1 MFYYGKYLS
10 NLFVFWSTF
19 IPQCVRLLALV
30 QTDLKVVY
38 DLSTFDNTEQI
49 RLDIDALKQ
58 DKQINI
64 PHYNTLKDCDISF
77 TRRFCKDT
85 KSKWTARINSL
96 RMLDKHDDSDKT
108 TKINLSDLLEL
119 LYIRYKHSLPE
130 SLLVYDKSVTVEQK
144 KLMESFIPKVQ
155 QNLLNLYSSY
165 MSTPLN
171 LQSKSWWRVS
181 RSVVT
186 YLKQSIE
193 ESISKTI
200 QPFIDIFLSDMCE
213 DPVHIINALFYAMVK
228 DGTPYTFFS
237 ETFRHSKAIRK
248 YVEFQDTKY
257 RGGTS
262 VLAKKRRGGSAGL
275 IVIIA
280 LLACCGFMKFIIYK
294 DQSSG
299 SSSRSSSIDQHYAKY
314 YSQVNNADSS

>member
-1 MFYYGKYLS
+1 MGGMVGIQNDSSSMIPVTRKKHWLMGRMKHTAATPTTS
-10 NLFVFWSTF
+10 IIPPATAKGLPNRSQRQPNLLKCVLAYPVFWSTF

-77 TRRFCKDT
+77 TRRFCEDT

-130 SLLVYDKSVTVEQK
+130 SLVVYDKSVTVEQK
-144 KLMESFIPKVQ
+144 KAYGVVH
-155 QNLLNLYSSY
+155 
-165 MSTPLN
+165 
-171 LQSKSWWRVS
+171 SKSTTE
-181 RSVVT
+181 SVELVFILYVNT
-186 YLKQSIE
+186 LKS
-193 ESISKTI
+193 SK
-200 QPFIDIFLSDMCE
+200 
-213 DPVHIINALFYAMVK
+213 
-228 DGTPYTFFS
+228 
-237 ETFRHSKAIRK
+237 
-248 YVEFQDTKY
+248 
-257 RGGTS
+257 
-262 VLAKKRRGGSAGL
+262 
-275 IVIIA
+275 
-280 LLACCGFMKFIIYK
+280 
-294 DQSSG
+294 
-299 SSSRSSSIDQHYAKY
+299 
-314 YSQVNNADSS
+314 